1 LFARV
6 IDIRP
11 DIVILLREVGFGIF
25 DFDVLFLLLAEKPK
39 VKKAKIK
46 KAVKRFF
53 LGMLLS
59 ALNFFQFHTMFL
71 LV

>member
-11 DIVILLREVGFGIF
+11 DIVILREVGLVYLSFNVYF
-25 DFDVLFLLLAEKPK
+25 FLLLAEKTK

-46 KAVKRFF
+46 KAVKETFF
-53 LGMLLS
+53 LGMLS
-59 ALNFFQFHTMFL
+59 T
-71 LV
+71 